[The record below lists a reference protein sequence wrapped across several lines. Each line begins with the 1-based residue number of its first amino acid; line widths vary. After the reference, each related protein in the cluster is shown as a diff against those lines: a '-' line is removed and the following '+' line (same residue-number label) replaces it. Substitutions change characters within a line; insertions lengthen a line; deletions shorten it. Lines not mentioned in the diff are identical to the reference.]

1 MAVLMLLEATAKPE
15 CVSELKSFMKERLPE
30 TRAFEGCQGLTPYLE
45 VDDGRT
51 IVVVERWDSKEAHQ
65 KYMAWRAESGVRAQL
80 SSLLEGPPTIRYF
93 EAIDA

>member
-1 MAVLMLLEATAKPE
+1 MAVLMLLEATAKAE

-30 TRAFEGCQGLTPYLE
+30 TRAFEGCQDLTAYVN

-51 IVVVERWDSKEAHQ
+51 VVVVERWDTKEAHQ
-65 KYMAWRAESGVRAQL
+65 KYMAWRAETGVRAQL
-80 SSLLEGPPTIRYF
+80 SSILEGPPKIRYF